1 MAYDGRN
8 DGRLIPVLL
17 SGGAGSRLWPLSRD
31 LYPKQFLPLTG
42 ERSMV
47 QETALRVAD
56 PARFAPPMVVCNQE
70 HRFILVEQLREV
82 GVTPGEIIVE
92 PAGRNT
98 APAIA
103 LAALRAPADARLL
116 VLPTDHVVRG
126 QDAFLEAVAAA
137 VEAAERGLLTAFGV
151 PPTRPETGFGYIRAD
166 GPVTAAVSSI
176 AAFVEKPDQASAD
189 RMAADGQHLWN
200 SGMFLLPVRALVEE
214 LQRLQP
220 DILAAARAALAGG
233 QAADGVVTLDAA
245 AFARAPALS
254 IDVAVMERT
263 RKAAVVPA
271 RFEWSDV
278 GSWSALW
285 NHLEKDADG
294 NVCQGDVLLE
304 DSRGCVVHSEG
315 MLTTLLG
322 VEDLVVVVT
331 DDAVLIAAKDRAQE
345 VKALHDR
352 LAEAR
357 RAEASSHRC
366 VYRPWGHYRTL
377 QMGERFQVKC
387 ITVRPGGLLS
397 LQKHYHRAEH
407 WVVVNGT
414 ALVTRDSEEML
425 LRENES
431 VAIGL
436 GAVHRLHN
444 PGKVPLNLI
453 EVQSG
458 SYLGEDDIVRFEDTY
473 GRS

>member
-1 MAYDGRN
+1 MVHRGR
-8 DGRLIPVLL
+8 IVPVLL

-31 LYPKQFLPLTG
+31 LYPKQFLPLTS

-47 QETALRVAD
+47 QETALRVVD
-56 PARFAPPMVVCNQE
+56 PGRFTAPMVVCNQE
-70 HRFILVEQLREV
+70 HRFILVEQLRDV
-82 GVTPGEIIVE
+82 GVTPAEVIVE

-103 LAALRAPADARLL
+103 LAALRALEAAPDALLL

-126 QDAFLEAVAAA
+126 QNAFLDAVGVAAQ
-137 VEAAERGLLTAFGV
+137 AAERGLLTTFGMS
-151 PPTRPETGFGYIRAD
+151 PTRPETGFGYILT
-166 GPVTAAVSSI
+166 GEPITSEVSTI
-176 AAFVEKPDQASAD
+176 AAFVEKPDRVTAE
-189 RMAADGQHLWN
+189 RMAADGRYLWN
-200 SGMFLLPVRALVEE
+200 SGMFLLPARAYVEE
-214 LQRLQP
+214 LERLQP
-220 DILAAARAALAGG
+220 DILSAARAALAGG
-233 QAADGVVTLDAA
+233 SAADGVVTVDAE
-245 AFARAPALS
+245 AFAQAPALS
-254 IDVAVMERT
+254 IDVAMMERT
-263 RKAAVVPA
+263 QRAAVVPA
-271 RFEWSDV
+271 HFEWSDL
-278 GSWSALW
+278 GSWSSLW
-285 NHLEKDADG
+285 NHLEKDGDG
-294 NVCQGDVLLE
+294 NACRGDVMMQ
-304 DSRGCVVHSEG
+304 DSHGCVVHSEG
-315 MLTTLLG
+315 MLTTVLG
-322 VEDLVVVVT
+322 LDDVVVVVT

-345 VKALHDR
+345 VKELRNR
-352 LAEAR
+352 LVQAR

-414 ALVTRDSEEML
+414 ALVTRDSEELL

-431 VAIGL
+431 LYIQL
-436 GAVHRLHN
+436 GAVHRLAN

-458 SYLGEDDIVRFEDTY
+458 AYLGEDDIVRFEDTY

>member
-1 MAYDGRN
+1 MAHDGR
-8 DGRLIPVLL
+8 IVPVLL
-17 SGGAGSRLWPLSRD
+17 SGGAGARLWPLSRD
-31 LYPKQFLPLTG
+31 LYPKQFLPLTS

-56 PARFAPPMVVCNQE
+56 QTRFTAPTVVCNQE
-70 HRFILVEQLREV
+70 HRFMLVEQLRDV
-82 GVTPGEIIVE
+82 GVPPGEVIVE

-103 LAALRAPADARLL
+103 LAALRALETAPEALLL

-126 QDAFLEAVAAA
+126 QNAFLDAVGTAAG
-137 VEAAERGLLTAFGV
+137 AAERGLLTAFGM
-151 PPTRPETGFGYIRAD
+151 PPTRVETGFGYILTGQPLA
-166 GPVTAAVSSI
+166 GEVSAV
-176 AAFVEKPDQASAD
+176 AAFVEKPDRETAA
-189 RMAADGQHLWN
+189 RMVEDGRHLWN
-200 SGMFLLPVRALVEE
+200 SGMFLLSARACVEE
-214 LQRLQP
+214 LERHEP
-220 DILAAARAALAGG
+220 GILAAVRAALAGG
-233 QAADGVVTLDAA
+233 RAADGVVTPDAA
-245 AFARAPALS
+245 EFARAPALS

-263 RKAAVVPA
+263 QRAAVVPG

-278 GSWSALW
+278 GTWAALW
-285 NHLEKDADG
+285 NHLEKDGDG
-294 NVCQGDVLLE
+294 NVRHGDVLLE
-304 DSRGCVVHSEG
+304 DSRNCVVHTEG
-315 MLTTLLG
+315 MLTTVLG

-331 DDAVLIAAKDRAQE
+331 DDAVLIASKDRAQE

-352 LAEAR
+352 LAQAR
-357 RAEASSHRC
+357 RAEASCHRC
-366 VYRPWGHYRTL
+366 VHRPWGHYRTL

-414 ALVTRDSEEML
+414 ALVTRDSEELL

-431 VAIGL
+431 LTIGL
-436 GAVHRLHN
+436 GMVHRLHN

-458 SYLGEDDIVRFEDTY
+458 AYLGEDDIVRFEDTY

>member
-1 MAYDGRN
+1 MAHDGR
-8 DGRLIPVLL
+8 IVPVLL
-17 SGGAGSRLWPLSRD
+17 SGGPGARLWPLSRD

-56 PARFAPPMVVCNQE
+56 ATRFAPPMVVCHQE
-70 HRFILVEQLREV
+70 HRFILVEQLRDV
-82 GVTPGEIIVE
+82 GVTPTEVIVE
-92 PAGRNT
+92 PSGRNT

-103 LAALRAPADARLL
+103 LAALRALATAPEALL
-116 VLPTDHVVRG
+116 LMLPTDHVVRG
-126 QDAFLEAVAAA
+126 QNAFLDAVGSA
-137 VEAAERGLLTAFGV
+137 ERAAERGLLTAFGL
-151 PPTRPETGFGYIRAD
+151 PPTRAETGFGYIRV
-166 GPVTAAVSSI
+166 GEPVTGGIASI
-176 AAFVEKPDQASAD
+176 AAFVEKPDSDAAA
-189 RMAADGQHLWN
+189 RMATDGRHLWN
-200 SGMFLLPVRALVEE
+200 SGMFLLSARTLVEE
-214 LQRLQP
+214 LKRHRP
-220 DILAAARAALAGG
+220 EILTAARAALAGG
-233 QAADGVVTLDAA
+233 TAADGVVTLDAD
-245 AFARAPALS
+245 AFMQAPALS

-263 RKAAVVPA
+263 QRAAVVPA
-271 RFEWSDV
+271 QFEWSDI
-278 GSWSALW
+278 GTWSALW
-285 NHLEKDADG
+285 EHLDKDGDG
-294 NVCQGDVLLE
+294 NVCQGDVLVE
-304 DSRGCVVHSEG
+304 DSRNCVVHSEG
-315 MLTTLLG
+315 MLTTVLG

-331 DDAVLIAAKDRAQE
+331 EDAVLIAAKDRAQE
-345 VKALHDR
+345 VRALHDR

-414 ALVTRDSEEML
+414 ALVTRDSEELL

-431 VAIGL
+431 CSIRL